1 MDKSQLEQKIT
12 AALDAN
18 PYCAFATVEGNKPK
32 VRYMALYHEGLQ
44 LHLAT
49 DRKTHKVEELKSN
62 PQVFILAGYE
72 AGGSKELLEIQ
83 GTAELTKN
91 DRLRK
96 DLWNDDLK
104 QWFNGPEDP
113 DLIILDIE
121 PYRIEY
127 TPQGGERLIW
137 EK

>member
-1 MDKSQLEQKIT
+1 MDKSQLEQNIIK
-12 AALDAN
+12 ALDAN
-18 PYCAFATVEGNKPK
+18 PYCAFATVEGSKPK

-49 DRKTHKVEELKSN
+49 DRKTHKVEELQEN
-62 PQVFILAGYE
+62 PHVFILAGYE
-72 AGGSKELLEIQ
+72 AGGSKEVLEIQ

-113 DLIILDIE
+113 DYMVLDID

-127 TPQGGERLIW
+127 TPQGGERFIW